1 MSKDK
6 LIYKDDGTVDFKSPF
21 YKDTR
26 VNGKLVSLEDI
37 IEETTS
43 RALRVIDDSLYE
55 LIGTSESDP
64 DEFYMDYK
72 EAFEHVIKQL
82 KKFHDVED

>member
-1 MSKDK
+1 MS
-6 LIYKDDGTVDFKSPF
+6 TF

-37 IEETTS
+37 IEETYN
-43 RALRVIDDSLYE
+43 RALATIDDALYE
-55 LIGTSESDP
+55 LIDTSESDP

-72 EAFEHVIKQL
+72 EAFGHVVEQL
-82 KKFHDVED
+82 NKFHNVED

>member
-1 MSKDK
+1 MS
-6 LIYKDDGTVDFKSPF
+6 TF

-37 IEETTS
+37 IEETYN
-43 RALRVIDDSLYE
+43 RALATIDDALYE
-55 LIGTSESDP
+55 LINKDEDDP
-64 DEFYMDYK
+64 DEFYEDYK
-72 EAFEHVIKQL
+72 EAFEHVVKQL

>member
-1 MSKDK
+1 MS
-6 LIYKDDGTVDFKSPF
+6 TF

-26 VNGKLVSLEDI
+26 VNGKLVRLEDV
-37 IEETTS
+37 IEETYN
-43 RALRVIDDSLYE
+43 RALTTIDDALYE

-64 DEFYMDYK
+64 DEFYEDYK
-72 EAFEHVIKQL
+72 EAFEHVVKQL